1 MNMKLA
7 RWIFGGWALLA
18 PLLSCA
24 QEADP
29 AAEAT
34 EPAPSRGW
42 WTASLEAANNSSFY
56 GRISPRA
63 YPYVAPTLTY
73 VHPIGLWAS
82 ATAYQLFNTEDYID
96 ETDVSLGYSFRI
108 RQKVDANL
116 SYSHFFFSK
125 NSPLV

>member
-96 ETDVSLGYSFRI
+96 ETDVS
-108 RQKVDANL
+108 
-116 SYSHFFFSK
+116 
-125 NSPLV
+125 